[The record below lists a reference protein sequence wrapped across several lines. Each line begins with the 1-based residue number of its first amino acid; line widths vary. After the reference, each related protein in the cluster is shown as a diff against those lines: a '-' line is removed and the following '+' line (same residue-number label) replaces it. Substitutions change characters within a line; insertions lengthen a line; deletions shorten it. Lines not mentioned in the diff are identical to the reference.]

1 MPQLFPSGLGVFQKE
16 RKEVTLNLLLQV
28 EGELDFYSLR
38 GRVIVEAGKRNH
50 FVRKMERAKG
60 NPSPNQTPHF

>member
-28 EGELDFYSLR
+28 EGELDFYSPR
-38 GRVIVEAGKRNH
+38 GRVIDYSSWEEKSLCKKNGA
-50 FVRKMERAKG
+50 
-60 NPSPNQTPHF
+60 S

>member
-28 EGELDFYSLR
+28 EGELDFYSR
-38 GRVIVEAGKRNH
+38 REGVIVAGKRNH

>member
-1 MPQLFPSGLGVFQKE
+1 MLQLFPSGLEVFQKE

-28 EGELDFYSLR
+28 EGELDFYSPR
-38 GRVIVEAGKRNH
+38 GRVIVAGKRNH